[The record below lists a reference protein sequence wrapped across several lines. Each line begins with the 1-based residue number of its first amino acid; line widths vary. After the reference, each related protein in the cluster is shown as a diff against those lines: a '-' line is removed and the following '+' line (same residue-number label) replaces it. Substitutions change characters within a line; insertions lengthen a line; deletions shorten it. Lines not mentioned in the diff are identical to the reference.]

1 MKRRDF
7 LTGTTATVLAGP
19 MMARTA
25 QAQGVMEAFG
35 QNARPLWQ
43 AWKERFVMPDGRV
56 VDTLQGQ
63 ASHSEGQ
70 GYGMVLASY
79 FDDAE
84 AFARM
89 FQWTERN
96 LAVRAD
102 PLLAWRWLPDTVNAV
117 PDRNNA
123 SDGDLFYAWALVRA
137 AAQFDNRAY
146 LTRARDIAEALA
158 ETCIVA
164 MPGAEG
170 RTALL
175 PAQFGFNKDT
185 HISVNPSYYMPLA
198 MREVAAVTG
207 VSALAICAQ
216 HGEALIDQLAQA
228 GLVPDWVDISESGVT
243 ASETLSQNTGYE
255 ALRVPLFMIW
265 SRIPRHLA
273 VRRMA
278 ALYARTVQ
286 PGVGVPTVIEPISGT
301 VLESSGDAGYQAV
314 AGLVT
319 CSEGS
324 GLGALIPPFTPDQ
337 PYYPATLH
345 LFAMIAANET
355 LPECVPL

>member
-7 LTGTTATVLAGP
+7 LSGTAATMFAGSSMAQT
-19 MMARTA
+19 MMA
-25 QAQGVMEAFG
+25 EFG
-35 QNARPLWQ
+35 QTARPLWQ
-43 AWKERFVMPDGRV
+43 AWRDRFVMPDGRV

-96 LAVRAD
+96 LAVRSD

-137 AAQFDNRAY
+137 AARFDNRAY
-146 LTRARDIAEALA
+146 MTRAREIAEALA
-158 ETCIVA
+158 ATCIVP

-170 RTALL
+170 RTLLL
-175 PAQFGFNKDT
+175 PAQFGFNKET
-185 HISVNPSYYMPLA
+185 HVTINPSYYMPRA

-216 HGEALIDQLAQA
+216 HGEALLDQLAQG
-228 GLVPDWVDISESGVT
+228 GLVPDWIDASPDGVT
-243 ASETLSQNTGYE
+243 ASKTLSENTGYE
-255 ALRVPLFMIW
+255 ALRVPLFLIW

-278 ALYARTVQ
+278 AVYARTVQ
-286 PGVGVPTVIEPISGT
+286 PGVGVPTVLEPISGS
-301 VLESSGDAGYQAV
+301 VLESSGDAGYQAI

-319 CSEGS
+319 CAEGA
-324 GLGALIPPFTPDQ
+324 GPGALIPPFTPDQ

-345 LFAMIAANET
+345 LFAMIAAHET

>member
-7 LTGTTATVLAGP
+7 LCGTAALSVAGP
-19 MMARTA
+19 VAA
-25 QAQGVMEAFG
+25 QTVMDGFG
-35 QNARPLWQ
+35 QVARPVWQ
-43 AWKERFVMPDGRV
+43 AWKERFLMPDGRV

-84 AFARM
+84 AFGRM

-96 LAVRAD
+96 LAVRSDA
-102 PLLAWRWLPDTVNAV
+102 LLAWRWLPDAATAV

-137 AAQFDNRAY
+137 ATRFDNRAY
-146 LTRARDIAEALA
+146 LERARGVAEALA
-158 ETCIVA
+158 ATCIVP

-170 RTALL
+170 RSVLL
-175 PAQFGFNKDT
+175 PAQFGFDKET
-185 HISVNPSYYMPLA
+185 HISINPSYYMPLA
-198 MREVAAVTG
+198 MREVAVATG
-207 VSALAICAQ
+207 VSALAVCAQ
-216 HGEALIDQLAQA
+216 QGEALMDQLAQG
-228 GLVPDWVDISESGVT
+228 GLVPDWVDISESGMV
-243 ASETLSQNTGYE
+243 ASESLSANTGYE
-255 ALRVPLFMIW
+255 ALRVPLFLIW

-273 VRRMA
+273 VRRMSA
-278 ALYARTVQ
+278 VYARTVH
-286 PGVGVPTVIEPISGT
+286 PGVGVPTVIEPLSGT
-301 VLESSGDAGYQAV
+301 VLESSPDAGYQAI
-314 AGLVT
+314 AGLVG
-319 CSEGS
+319 CAQEN
-324 GLGALIPPFTPDQ
+324 GLGAQIPPFTPDQ

-345 LFAMIAANET
+345 LFAMIAAYET

>member
-1 MKRRDF
+1 M
-7 LTGTTATVLAGP
+7 
-19 MMARTA
+19 
-25 QAQGVMEAFG
+25 AQGLLPEFG
-35 QNARPLWQ
+35 QAARPLWQ
-43 AWKERFVMPDGRV
+43 AWRDRFLRADGRV

-79 FDDAE
+79 FNDAD

-96 LAVRAD
+96 LAIRSD
-102 PLLAWRWLPDTVNAV
+102 PLLAWRWLPDAVNAV

-137 AAQFDNRAY
+137 AARFDDRTY
-146 LTRARDIAEALA
+146 LTRATEIAEALA
-158 ETCIVA
+158 ATCIVA
-164 MPGAEG
+164 MPGAAG
-170 RTALL
+170 RTLLL
-175 PAQFGFNKDT
+175 PAQFGFNTDARVT
-185 HISVNPSYYMPLA
+185 INPSYYMPLA

-207 VSALAICAQ
+207 VSALAVCAQ
-216 HGEALIDQLAQA
+216 HGEALLDQLAQA
-228 GLVPDWVDISESGVT
+228 GLVPDWVDIT
-243 ASETLSQNTGYE
+243 AEGARASDTMSPNTGYE
-255 ALRVPLFMIW
+255 AMRVPLFLVW
-265 SRIPRHLA
+265 SRAPRHLA

-278 ALYARTVQ
+278 AIYARTVQ
-286 PGVGVPTVIEPISGT
+286 PGINVPTVLEPVSGS

-319 CSEGS
+319 CTEATGP
-324 GLGALIPPFTPDQ
+324 GARIPPFTPDQ

-345 LFAMIAANET
+345 LFAMIAAHET